1 MSAGAISV
9 ELREISKRLG
19 RSAPL
24 LYENFRLS
32 VAAGETVAIV
42 GPSGSGKSTLLN
54 LIALVDDVDAGEIFH
69 HGQLRDV
76 RDQGRLS
83 LGYIFQR
90 DALLPWAT
98 VLQNVLL
105 GAECRGLSRSVARA
119 SAIDLLA
126 RFGISKLKDR
136 LPSSLS
142 GGQRQLVALAQ
153 NLLVEPD
160 LLLLDEPFAHLDF
173 PSKLMLEAELLKV
186 IRTARQRRPMTT
198 IIVTHDIE
206 EAIVIADRIAV
217 IGGYPSRPTQIVR
230 WIEVETPYAE
240 RDPIRMREG
249 EWMARYFRE
258 TWDAIE
264 ALTPALGEIAQ

>member
-1 MSAGAISV
+1 MASIPAFV
-9 ELREISKRLG
+9 ELRNVSKRLG
-19 RSAPL
+19 TNTQS
-24 LYENFRLS
+24 LYDDFRLS

-54 LIALVDDVDAGEIFH
+54 LIALLEAADAGEIVH
-69 HGQLRDV
+69 DGQARTV
-76 RDQGRLS
+76 RDQGCLS

-98 VLQNVLL
+98 VMENVLL
-105 GAECRGLSRSVARA
+105 GAECQRLNRRVAVA
-119 SAIDLLA
+119 SALELLA
-126 RFGISKLKDR
+126 RLGLSELKDR
-136 LPSSLS
+136 RPASLS

-153 NLLVEPD
+153 NLLIEPD

-173 PSKLMLEAELLKV
+173 QSKLMLEAELLKV
-186 IRTARQRRPMTT
+186 IRATRQRRPMTT

-206 EAIVIADRIAV
+206 EAIVVADRIAV
-217 IGGYPSRPTQIVR
+217 IGGYPARPTQIVR
-230 WIEVETPYAE
+230 WVNIATPDAE

-258 TWDAIE
+258 TWDAIK
-264 ALTPALGEIAQ
+264 AVSPASREVVQ